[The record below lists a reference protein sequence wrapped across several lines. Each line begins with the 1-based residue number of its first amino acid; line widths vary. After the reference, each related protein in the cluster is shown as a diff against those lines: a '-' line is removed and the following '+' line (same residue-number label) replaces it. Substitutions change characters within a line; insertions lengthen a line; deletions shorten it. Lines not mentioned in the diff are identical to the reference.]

1 MTIFIIDDNFVTFK
15 YGSAIGYSSNSC
27 LLSVK
32 SIKFLESDLRR
43 VYIEFKWQFFI
54 IDYNYV
60 TFQYGSAIGYS
71 SNCYLL

>member
-15 YGSAIGYSSNSC
+15 YGSAIGYSGNSC
-27 LLSVK
+27 LLLVK

-43 VYIEFKWQFFI
+43 VYIVYMTIFT

-60 TFQYGSAIGYS
+60 TFKYGSAIGYS